1 MAKKTDET
9 TVAATNPA
17 PAPEMHPN
25 ARELA
30 AQVERDEVG
39 RLAADAFAAY
49 NVQAGGLTWD
59 KKPIPPWPETGEKVQ
74 ANWRAAIA
82 RVLGEIDLSRFVQF
96 YDASERPLNALVLSV
111 EGNLATLAV
120 FHPDGSCDV
129 AVDVPGGPAGQPGHW
144 HPVVW
149 KFGPAV
155 AAPADPQTLHINI
168 NGAVLDGD
176 AESLTETIRR
186 TIDSASATGTV
197 PLTRESIDEEERRV
211 SQATPDSLAHIER
224 LLKGDDPAPSA
235 QYTDQDVK
243 VARAMYLLE
252 TAGHPDAKPWE
263 KLKVPEKRN
272 VLAGARDFL
281 TSGGAAAQ
289 LVNTILAPQS

>member
-9 TVAATNPA
+9 TTAATNPA
-17 PAPEMHPN
+17 PATSPEMHPN

-30 AQVERDEVG
+30 TVVERDEVG
-39 RLAADAFAAY
+39 RLAADAFDAY

-155 AAPADPQTLHINI
+155 AALADPQTLHINI
-168 NGAVLDGD
+168 RGAALDG
-176 AESLTETIRR
+176 
-186 TIDSASATGTV
+186 DSASATGTV
-197 PLTRESIDEEERRV
+197 PLTRETIDEEERRV
-211 SQATPDSLAHIER
+211 SQATPDSLAYIEQ

-289 LVNTILAPQS
+289 LVNTLLAPQS